1 MTVHTFYSVVLND
14 TADVTLGGIASL
26 NIKSQVEHLAEATSG
41 EIYPRHQAIVAIK
54 PVADFSSYC
63 LADCLDAI
71 ALTGKSITAM
81 ATGLDL
87 YGYAHEHGGG
97 RAGASLHR
105 KYTIADGMIVPR
117 KITCDHRGDAVISY
131 DVLSTWDGTNAPV
144 IELDLQSVPTAGT
157 DDERFTIGKCTLG
170 GVLLTKLRNW
180 ELDFGINAV
189 TEGADSDIYD
199 THVSIVDCKPV
210 LTLKGINIEWLKA
223 ANIPLIGKA
232 ATHLTSSVYLRKR
245 LQTAAGY
252 VADVTA
258 EHIKFTMDGLMWID
272 DIFTPGAK
280 EPAQCSLKLAMR
292 FDGTNAP
299 FVVDT
304 TSAIT

>member
-1 MTVHTFYSVVLND
+1 MTIHDLYSVVLND
-14 TADVTLGGIASL
+14 TADVTLGGIESI
-26 NIKSQVEHLAEATSG
+26 NIRSQVEHKAEATSG

-71 ALTGKSITAM
+71 PLTGKSITAM

-87 YGYAHEHGGG
+87 YAYAHAHGAG

-105 KYTIADGMIVPR
+105 KYTIADGMIIPT
-117 KITCDHRGDAVISY
+117 KISCDHRGDALISY
-131 DVLSTWDGTNAPV
+131 TVLSTWDGTNAPI
-144 IELDLQSVPTAGT
+144 IELDLQSVPTSGN
-157 DDERFTIGKCTLG
+157 DDERFSIGKCTIG
-170 GVLLTKLRNW
+170 SVLISDIRSW
-180 ELDFGINAV
+180 ELDFGIKAV

-199 THVSIVDCKPV
+199 THVSIVECLPV
-210 LTLKGINIEWLKA
+210 LTLKGVDVEWMKA
-223 ANIPLIGKA
+223 ANVPLVGKA
-232 ATHLTSSVYLRKR
+232 ATHLTTSIYLRKR

-252 VADVTA
+252 VADGTA
-258 EHIKFTMDGLMWID
+258 EHIKFTADGLAYVD
-272 DIFTPGAK
+272 EIFTAGGKVPST
-280 EPAQCSLKLAMR
+280 CSLKLPMR

-299 FVVDT
+299 FVLDT